1 MRKVLYIIGSIA
13 YASLI
18 GCGEQKV
25 EHDYSNADIQ
35 FLSNLSLTNLS
46 APLES
51 ESNQYSDSLAAAK
64 MGHRLFFDSD
74 LSSNGSVSCAT
85 CHQPAKYFTDGLKRS
100 VAIGMVKRNA
110 PSVLPS
116 AWSHWQFWDGRKDSL
131 WSQAL
136 GPFEDPSEHNFSR
149 TKVAN
154 HIIKNYREPYE
165 ETFTVIPE
173 SIYSI
178 VQEIDATPL
187 GTTRQKSL
195 WRKLLPEQQ
204 KAINQVF
211 ANVGKALMAYQRQL
225 KMQPAKFDGFVDA
238 LSTNSLTSSNVL
250 SNSEQN
256 GMRLFLGRANCV
268 SCHNGPLFSNFE
280 FHNIGAP
287 ESDKQQVDLGRFSA
301 ISALVNDEF
310 TCLSEYSDAEPENC
324 MEMRFLK
331 KKGPELVGAFKT
343 PSLRNIGKTAPYMQ
357 TGQFDTLEQ
366 VISHYDM
373 PTPPYYNR
381 LQHPSRP
388 HFDILPLK
396 LSEQEKADL
405 ISFLQTLTSPIDSD
419 DLWWQAPL
427 E

>member
-1 MRKVLYIIGSIA
+1 MKKTLYVVGFIAYGSI
-13 YASLI
+13 L
-18 GCGEQKV
+18 GCDQQKI
-25 EHDYSNADIQ
+25 EHNYSDADIQ
-35 FLSNLSLTNLS
+35 FLSKLSLTNLP

-51 ESNQYSDSLAAAK
+51 KSNLYSDNMAAAK
-64 MGHRLFFDSD
+64 VGHRLFFDSD
-74 LSSNGSVSCAT
+74 LSSNGAVSCAT
-85 CHQPAKYFTDGLKRS
+85 CHQPTKYFTDGLKRS
-100 VAIGMVKRNA
+100 VAVGVVKRNA
-110 PSVLPS
+110 PSVLSS

-149 TKVAN
+149 TRVVR
-154 HIIKNYREPYE
+154 HIIEKYREPYE
-165 ETFTVIPE
+165 KVFAAIPE
-173 SIYSI
+173 SLYA
-178 VQEIDATPL
+178 VTQKVDATPL
-187 GTTRQKSL
+187 GTTKQKDAWHS
-195 WRKLLPEQQ
+195 LLPEHK

-225 KMQPAKFDGFVDA
+225 KMQPAKFDRFIDA
-238 LSTNSLTSSNVL
+238 LSSNSLDKSNALSS
-250 SNSEQN
+250 SEQR

-287 ESDKQQVDLGRFSA
+287 ESDKQQVDLGRFSGIA
-301 ISALVNDEF
+301 DLVNDEF
-310 TCLSEYSDAEPENC
+310 TCLSEYSDAAPDSC

-343 PSLRNIGKTAPYMQ
+343 PSLRNVAKTAPYMQ

-366 VISHYDM
+366 VISHYDT

-396 LSEQEKADL
+396 LSEQEKVDL

-419 DLWWQAPL
+419 DVWWKGPAD
-427 E
+427 